1 MHLNTA
7 QETKIGFKLQ
17 PDTLLSLLYTYCHQK
32 LCGAELDVEPGAN
45 LPTAPVGSQ
54 CGNTKLIQTH
64 GAKSKPNT
72 KHRTQTSNPAET
84 GKPPLSLSFYYN
96 KENHIVFSYNQP
108 IITITKLLVLRT
120 H

>member
-1 MHLNTA
+1 MHECISPQERLKNTA

-72 KHRTQTSNPAET
+72 KHRTQISNPAET
-84 GKPPLSLSFYYN
+84 GKPSFF
-96 KENHIVFSYNQP
+96 VF
-108 IITITKLLVLRT
+108 TITRKTILFFPITSPSLP
-120 H
+120 